1 MLVTRVTL
9 NNFRNLD
16 EIQVAVSPRIN
27 ILLGRNGQGKT
38 NFLEGLSYLA
48 LGRSWRTSRD
58 RELIRFGE
66 DSSYVCVEGRDDA
79 GDSIRL
85 EAALTREGTKR
96 IRVDG
101 QPLVRQADLVGNLS
115 VVRFDPEEV
124 ELAKGGPEHRRRFLD
139 YTLSLCSAEYFRD
152 LLDYRRAVAQKNR
165 LLKQRRGPIHAEL
178 DVWDAEIV
186 KYGVPLLR
194 MRAAMRE
201 PLELHTREAY
211 AELAP
216 EGGRLD
222 LEIESTVGVMGGGGV
237 PDEHD
242 VRVAFETRLGEKRAD
257 EIAQRQALVGPHR
270 DQLEVKLRARAVR
283 RFGSQGEKRS
293 ASIALKLAQGELL
306 YERTRRRPV
315 VLLDD
320 IFSELDQVRTEALQ
334 RRLHR
339 EHQLFIATA
348 RTDHVIALRD
358 WEDLK
363 VWTVRQGRLTEIDRL
378 DASAAEF
385 ERTAF
390 VEEA

>member
-9 NNFRNLD
+9 NNFRNL
-16 EIQVAVSPRIN
+16 EQIGVAVSPRIN

-66 DSSYVCVEGRDDA
+66 DSSYICVEGRDDS
-79 GDSIRL
+79 GDSLRL
-85 EAALTREGTKR
+85 EAALTREGNKR
-96 IRVDG
+96 IKIDG
-101 QPLVRQADLVGNLS
+101 QPLSRQTDLVGNLS

-139 YTLSLCSAEYFRD
+139 YTLSLCSGEYFRH

-165 LLKQRRGPIHAEL
+165 LLKQRRAQLHAEL
-178 DVWDAEIV
+178 DAWDAEMV
-186 KYGVPLLR
+186 KNGVPLLR
-194 MRAAMRE
+194 TRAAMRE
-201 PLELHTREAY
+201 ELELHTREAY

-222 LEIESTVGVMGGGGV
+222 LEIRSTVDAIDGGGV
-237 PDEHD
+237 ADEGV
-242 VRVAFETRLGEKRAD
+242 VRAAFEERLGARRDD
-257 EIAQRQALVGPHR
+257 EIALRQALVGPHR
-270 DQLEVKLRARAVR
+270 DQFEVLLRGRPVR

-306 YERTRRRPV
+306 FERTRRRPV

-320 IFSELDQVRTEALQ
+320 IFSELDKVRTESLQ

-339 EHQLFIATA
+339 EHQIFIATA
-348 RTDHVIALRD
+348 RADHVLELRD
-358 WEDLK
+358 WDDLK
-363 VWTVRQGRLTEIDRL
+363 VWTVREGCLTEIESL
-378 DASAAEF
+378 DASVIEAHRVAS
-385 ERTAF
+385 T
-390 VEEA
+390 EEA